1 MSWSKLPGTSWTP
14 RIGGVPTGVVES
26 TGLQLLLG
34 ALGAVLVSAFVAGAL
49 WTLGTVTLASGR
61 QVAALVALVV
71 AVGPLVAAIGFSVM
85 TTT

>member
-49 WTLGTVTLASGR
+49 WTLGTVTLVSGR

>member
-49 WTLGTVTLASGR
+49 WTLGTVTLVSGR

-71 AVGPLVAAIGFSVM
+71 AVGPLAAAIGFSVM